1 MNVIALTRPALLR
14 NSALALGMHRLRRR
28 VFRDRLDWDVSV
40 SDGLEVDQYDAL
52 SPTYLVG
59 IDRQDVVGCVRLLP
73 TTGRNMLADTF
84 PVLLDGRAAPTNP
97 RIWESSRFCVDT
109 KNVEATAENGLREAT
124 FLLFAAMI
132 EWGQQHDLQAIATV
146 TDLRMER
153 ILRRAG
159 WGLDR
164 LARSE
169 PPKPSPVCCRSPMML
184 SEQSGRREGF
194 PDERSTIRQA
204 SASPLSGN
212 CHLPRFQRGFQQW
225 IPLHSLLWSRD
236 ALQRQCL
243 SRWQR
248 SCGRRA
254 HSSRF

>member
-1 MNVIALTRPALLR
+1 MHDSDLTM
-14 NSALALGMHRLRRR
+14 GMHRLRGR
-28 VFRDRLDWDVSV
+28 VFKERLDWDVSV
-40 SDGLEVDQYDAL
+40 SDGLEIDQYDTFK
-52 SPTYLVG
+52 PTYLLALEQ
-59 IDRQDVVGCVRLLP
+59 RDVVGCVRLLP

-84 PVLLDGRAAPTNP
+84 PVLLDGRAAPASA

-164 LARSE
+164 LGE
-169 PPKPSPVCCRSPMML
+169 PRQIGAAKAVAGLLPITDEALGAIRAAGKISRPVIETP
-184 SEQSGRREGF
+184 
-194 PDERSTIRQA
+194 A
-204 SASPLSGN
+204 SFA
-212 CHLPRFQRGFQQW
+212 
-225 IPLHSLLWSRD
+225 
-236 ALQRQCL
+236 
-243 SRWQR
+243 
-248 SCGRRA
+248 
-254 HSSRF
+254 

>member
-14 NSALALGMHRLRRR
+14 NSALTLGMHRLRRR
-28 VFRDRLDWDVSV
+28 VFQDRLEWDVAV
-40 SDGLEVDQYDAL
+40 SDGLEVDRYDAL
-52 SPTYLVG
+52 SPTYLLG

-84 PVLLDGRAAPTNP
+84 PVLLDGRAAPTST

-109 KNVEATAENGLREAT
+109 KNEAATAQNGLREAT

-164 LARSE
+164 LGE
-169 PPKPSPVCCRSPMML
+169 PRQIGATKAVAGLLPVTDVAL
-184 SEQSGRREGF
+184 GA
-194 PDERSTIRQA
+194 IRAAGNIPRPAIETPA
-204 SASPLSGN
+204 SLA
-212 CHLPRFQRGFQQW
+212 F
-225 IPLHSLLWSRD
+225 
-236 ALQRQCL
+236 A
-243 SRWQR
+243 
-248 SCGRRA
+248 A
-254 HSSRF
+254 

>member
-1 MNVIALTRPALLR
+1 MNVIALTRPALQR
-14 NSALALGMHRLRRR
+14 NSEMALGMHRLRRR
-28 VFRDRLDWDVSV
+28 VFRDRLDWEVSV

-52 SPTYLVG
+52 SPTYLLG

-73 TTGRNMLADTF
+73 TTGRNMLANTF
-84 PVLLDGRAAPTNP
+84 PFLLDGRAAPTST

-109 KNVEATAENGLREAT
+109 KNVAATAVNGFREAT

-164 LARSE
+164 LGE
-169 PPKPSPVCCRSPMML
+169 PRQIGATKAVAGLLPV
-184 SEQSGRREGF
+184 
-194 PDERSTIRQA
+194 T
-204 SASPLSGN
+204 N
-212 CHLPRFQRGFQQW
+212 
-225 IPLHSLLWSRD
+225 D
-236 ALQRQCL
+236 ALGAI
-243 SRWQR
+243 R
-248 SCGRRA
+248 SAGKISGPA
-254 HSSRF
+254 IDDSSNLGLAA

>member
-1 MNVIALTRPALLR
+1 MTAPDFVDLEPVIRSWRSRMNVIALTRPALLR

-28 VFRDRLDWDVSV
+28 VFRDRLEWEVSV
-40 SDGLEVDQYDAL
+40 SDGLEVDRYDAL
-52 SPTYLVG
+52 SPTYLLG
-59 IDRQDVVGCVRLLP
+59 IDGQDVVGCVRLLP

-84 PVLLDGRAAPTNP
+84 PDLLDGRAAPTST

-109 KNVEATAENGLREAT
+109 KNVEATAQNGLREAT

-164 LARSE
+164 LGE
-169 PPKPSPVCCRSPMML
+169 PRQIGSTKAVAGLLPVT
-184 SEQSGRREGF
+184 
-194 PDERSTIRQA
+194 D
-204 SASPLSGN
+204 
-212 CHLPRFQRGFQQW
+212 
-225 IPLHSLLWSRD
+225 D
-236 ALQRQCL
+236 ALGAIRTAGKISKRIIETPASL
-243 SRWQR
+243 
-248 SCGRRA
+248 A
-254 HSSRF
+254 FAA